1 MVTLE
6 ILEVTLK
13 GERIYTLIFLVGL
26 ITMRKEQLAKFQN
39 QINSAVI
46 GYLNLLERKEL
57 LSVSINTSSSLSN
70 LDSPIQRCILSIQ
83 DTIYASLIVDVHSWL
98 FDKSDKSSNLSP
110 YNLLES
116 LVDPDVKFNTKRLQE
131 YFITTPSSLNLSESG
146 SNWQEDFVSER
157 KAKFDQVF
165 HECTR
170 NIKRLLHSEEAA
182 RIKPLRDKFLAHK
195 DGVYDV
201 KANGHKIGDVFYLLD
216 QMKNILLSLNTL
228 FQRVSYPIEESE
240 QQAKSNAEEFWN
252 RVART

>member
-1 MVTLE
+1 
-6 ILEVTLK
+6 
-13 GERIYTLIFLVGL
+13 
-26 ITMRKEQLAKFQN
+26 MRKEQLTKFQK
-39 QINSAVI
+39 QIDSAVI

-57 LSVSINTSSSLSN
+57 LSVSIKASSSLSN

-116 LVDPDVKFNTKRLQE
+116 LVDPDVKFNTKHLQK
-131 YFITTPSSLNLSESG
+131 YFITTPSSLNLSES
-146 SNWQEDFVSER
+146 SSDWQELFVSER

-165 HECTR
+165 YECTR
-170 NIKRLLHSEEAA
+170 NIENLLHSEEAA

-216 QMKNILLSLNTL
+216 HMKNILLSLNTL
-228 FQRVSYPIEESE
+228 FQRVSYSIEESE

-252 RVART
+252 HVART